1 MASSL
6 GLYIE
11 NNLIKYAK
19 VSKNNDA
26 VKVESFGIKF
36 YEKIE
41 ETIKQIIE
49 ETYSYK
55 TPISVN
61 LNEEKY
67 NYFDIFGSLN
77 KKDIEGIVK
86 TNFENY
92 CYDNGLNQ
100 ESFEQRYVLT
110 NSPVSKEK
118 IRAIHMSAPKTTI
131 ARRKNQLL
139 NYKVSNI
146 SPIGI
151 SIANIL
157 KPAKKQNCII
167 VNIEENTS
175 ITKISDDTIK
185 DVRTISYGSKEVL
198 EKINSKENSYAK
210 SYEICKN
217 TTIYTNDAKDLQLEE
232 NEYLEDIMPT
242 LYNIVTEV
250 RQVANE
256 SLEAIDKIYIT
267 GTLSVINNIDIYF
280 QEYIK
285 NAKCEIL
292 RPYFVNNN
300 SKINIKDYIEV
311 NSAIAIAI
319 QGIDG
324 LVKNIN
330 FTKETGA
337 KKLAAT
343 LNTNINIPKLNELD
357 FANLYNNHKSL
368 VNILTSTGICLFIS
382 YIIASL
388 AINGMLNKK
397 YEQTQIAIADVNNKI
412 LAVREQNTKLNNR
425 ITKYKTMITNIE
437 ENNDKTSE
445 NKRYKNT
452 IPNLMNNIMAII
464 PKEVQLVSMENDN
477 STHIIIKAKSTQYE
491 QLAFFKTK
499 IKTEKILK
507 NVISDTGVAE
517 TDVKQ
522 RGMITVTIE
531 GELP

>member
-1 MASSL
+1 MPSSL

-19 VSKNNDA
+19 VSKNND
-26 VKVESFGIKF
+26 VIKVESFGIKF

-61 LNEEKY
+61 LNDEKY
-67 NYFDIFGSLN
+67 NYFDVFGLLN
-77 KKDIEGIVK
+77 KKDIDGIVK

-100 ESFEQRYVLT
+100 ESFEQRYIFT
-110 NSPVSKEK
+110 NSPESKEK
-118 IRAIHMSAPKTTI
+118 VRAIHISAPKTSI
-131 ARRKNQLL
+131 ARRKNQLT

-146 SPIGI
+146 SPIGV
-151 SIANIL
+151 SIANII

-167 VNIEENTS
+167 VNIEENTT

-185 DVRTISYGSKEVL
+185 DIRIVPYGSKEVL

-210 SYEICKN
+210 AYEICKN

-250 RQVANE
+250 RQEVNE

-267 GTLSVINNIDIYF
+267 GTLSVVNNIDIYF

-292 RPYFVNNN
+292 KPYFVNNN

-311 NSAIAIAI
+311 NSAIAIGLQA
-319 QGIDG
+319 IDG
-324 LVKNIN
+324 LVKNTN
-330 FTKETGA
+330 FIKETGA
-337 KKLAAT
+337 KKLATA
-343 LNTNINIPKLNELD
+343 LNSNINLPKLNEID
-357 FANLYNNHKSL
+357 FSNLYNDYKNL
-368 VNILTSTGICLFIS
+368 FNILTSMGVILVIT
-382 YIIASL
+382 YIAMAL
-388 AINGMLNKK
+388 TINGLLNKK
-397 YEQTQIAIADVNNKI
+397 DRETQLAITDANNQIQEVNGY
-412 LAVREQNTKLNNR
+412 NTSLNNR
-425 ITKYKTMITNIE
+425 ITKYKTMISNIE
-437 ENNDKTSE
+437 ENNDKLSE

-464 PKEVQLVSMENDN
+464 PKEVQLTSIENDN
-477 STHIIIKAKSTQYE
+477 ATHIIIKAKSSKYE

-517 TDVKQ
+517 A
-522 RGMITVTIE
+522 GMINVTIE

>member
-1 MASSL
+1 MPSSL

-19 VSKNNDA
+19 VSKNNDMI
-26 VKVESFGIKF
+26 KVESFGIKF
-36 YEKIE
+36 YEKLE

-55 TPISVN
+55 TPVSVN
-61 LNEEKY
+61 LNDEKY
-67 NYFDIFGSLN
+67 NYFDVFGLLN
-77 KKDIEGIVK
+77 KKDIDGIIK

-100 ESFEQRYVLT
+100 DSFEQRYIFT
-110 NSPVSKEK
+110 NSPESKEK
-118 IRAIHMSAPKTTI
+118 IRAIHISAPKTSI
-131 ARRKNQLL
+131 ARRKNQLS
-139 NYKVSNI
+139 NYKVFHI
-146 SPIGI
+146 SPIGVAV
-151 SIANIL
+151 ANLI
-157 KPAKKQNCII
+157 KQNKKQNSII
-167 VNIEENTS
+167 VNIEDITT
-175 ITKISDDTIK
+175 ITKISDNTIK
-185 DVRTISYGSKEVL
+185 DIRILQHGSKEIL
-198 EKINSKENSYAK
+198 EKINSKENSYPKA
-210 SYEICKN
+210 YEICKN
-217 TTIYTNDAKDLQLEE
+217 TTIYTNDARDLQLEE

-242 LYNIVTEV
+242 LYEIVTEV
-250 RQVANE
+250 RQIVNE

-292 RPYFVNNN
+292 KPYFINNN

-311 NSAIAIAI
+311 NSAIAIAL

-324 LVKNIN
+324 LVKNTN
-330 FTKETGA
+330 FIKESGA
-337 KKLAAT
+337 KKLVAT
-343 LNTNINIPKLNELD
+343 LNSNINIPRLNEID
-357 FANLYNNHKSL
+357 FPALYSNHKSL
-368 VNILTSTGICLFIS
+368 FNTLTSAGVSIFVF

-388 AINGMLNKK
+388 TINGMLNKK
-397 YEQTQIAIADVNNKI
+397 YKETQEAITEANNKI
-412 LAVREQNTKLNNR
+412 SQVNEYNTKLNNR
-425 ITKYKTMITNIE
+425 ITKYKTMISNIE
-437 ENNDKTSE
+437 ENNDRTSE

-464 PKEVQLVSMENDN
+464 PKEVQLASMENNND
-477 STHIIIKAKSTQYE
+477 THIIIKAKASKYE

-517 TDVKQ
+517 G
-522 RGMITVTIE
+522 GMIKVTIE

>member
-1 MASSL
+1 MPSSL

-36 YEKIE
+36 YEKLE
-41 ETIKQIIE
+41 DTIKQIIE

-92 CYDNGLNQ
+92 CYDNGLNK
-100 ESFEQRYVLT
+100 ESYEQRYILT
-110 NSPVSKEK
+110 TSPISKEK
-118 IRAIHMSAPKTTI
+118 VRAIHVSAPKTSI

-139 NYKVSNI
+139 NYKVCNI
-146 SPIGI
+146 TPIGMA
-151 SIANIL
+151 IANVI
-157 KPAKKQNCII
+157 KPTKKQNCII
-167 VNIEENTS
+167 VNIEENTT

-185 DVRTISYGSKEVL
+185 DVRIVPYGSKEVL
-198 EKINSKENSYAK
+198 EKINSKENSYGKA
-210 SYEICKN
+210 YEICKN

-250 RQVANE
+250 RQFANE

-292 RPYFVNNN
+292 KPYFINNN

-311 NSAIAIAI
+311 NSAIAIAM
-319 QGIDG
+319 QGLDG
-324 LVKNIN
+324 LIKNIN
-330 FTKETGA
+330 FMKESGA
-337 KKLAAT
+337 KKLATT
-343 LNTNINIPKLNELD
+343 LNTNINFPKLNEVD
-357 FANLYNNHKSL
+357 FTNLYNNHKL
-368 VNILTSTGICLFIS
+368 LFNLLTSTGISLLLF
-382 YIIASL
+382 YIVASL
-388 AINGMLNKK
+388 TINGMLNRKDA
-397 YEQTQIAIADVNNKI
+397 QTKEAITDINHKI
-412 LAVREQNTKLNNR
+412 VEVKEYNTKLNNR
-425 ITKYKTMITNIE
+425 ITKYKSMITNIE
-437 ENNDKTSE
+437 QNNDKISE

-464 PKEVQLVSMENDN
+464 PKEVQLTEMKNN
-477 STHIIIKAKSTQYE
+477 NGTHIIIQAKSSKYE

-499 IKTEKILK
+499 IKTEKILT
-507 NVISDTGVAE
+507 NVISDTGIAE
-517 TDVKQ
+517 NN
-522 RGMITVTIE
+522 MIKVTIE